1 MPYAQK
7 MGSKEKNTPG
17 NFSEK
22 DSKLISKSTQSKLS
36 RGEVKNFLQSQA
48 PKKPEVVGSSGGL
61 SVIGGIVGAGVKAA
75 GRAFSAFSNA
85 SSQYLKSSKTKQNV
99 VSAAKQLKQ
108 ASKTKQNM
116 ASAAKQLKKATT
128 RKAKS
133 SYSRISYANPRISMT
148 KAQRDKAGY

>member
-36 RGEVKNFLQSQA
+36 RGEIKNFIQSQA

-61 SVIGGIVGAGVKAA
+61 SAIGGVVGAGVKAA
-75 GRAFSAFSNA
+75 GKAFSAFSNA

-108 ASKTKQNM
+108 AATKKVPIIGKPGKTTAVPKSSTTKQV
-116 ASAAKQLKKATT
+116 
-128 RKAKS
+128 
-133 SYSRISYANPRISMT
+133 SYANPRISMT

>member
-7 MGSKEKNTPG
+7 MGSKEKSTPG

-36 RGEVKNFLQSQA
+36 RGEIKNFIQSQA

-61 SVIGGIVGAGVKAA
+61 SAIGGVVGAGVKAA
-75 GRAFSAFSNA
+75 GKVFSAFSNA
-85 SSQYLKSSKTKQNV
+85 S
-99 VSAAKQLKQ
+99 KQLKQ
-108 ASKTKQNM
+108 AATKKVPIIGKPGKTTAVPKSSTTKQV
-116 ASAAKQLKKATT
+116 
-128 RKAKS
+128 
-133 SYSRISYANPRISMT
+133 SYANPRISMT